1 MSRSTERHDLI
12 ETLDK
17 RAVLMPNLIW
27 IGIILAAILA
37 ASLRGLFNGQLLII
51 AIIGAAPAIIGAF
64 LVAFLK
70 HEWAQILTLLLWVA
84 LAIAGCLFVGF
95 IPMAILFLAAPVIAA
110 LFKQEKIVEA
120 LIISAL
126 FAATLYFVMR
136 SGIVPETPLNE
147 AQALWAQQTSVM
159 ALIGL
164 VISTLFATKMNDQ
177 LYAAKWTDRNMND
190 PHEMLS
196 GSIMRF
202 SDHGNLVTANSE
214 AKKFFNIDR
223 EVLPV
228 TVENLLNDDTEKT
241 RFLTALKKSLETGG
255 NEYVRLNLHPHS
267 FEDSHE
273 GQGNVADIFDTHIFP
288 HRSGGLVLHAINRT
302 EEEKRLNE
310 LRRHHAVTVSETD
323 DKTLFFAGVSHE
335 LRTPLNAII
344 GFSDMM
350 RSRLFG
356 PLPSKYAE
364 YADLIHDS
372 GHHMLDLIG
381 DVLDLSKVEAG
392 RYTLQYDN
400 FDAADVI
407 RSSAKMLRPSA
418 DAAHVKIQMDITTED
433 TLLIE
438 ADRKAVRQILLNLL
452 SNAVK
457 FSRKGQTVFISAQ
470 EEDDNL
476 VMRVKDMGEGISS
489 EDLKT
494 IGTPYTQSQ
503 SGLISEERGSG
514 LGLSL
519 VKSLTE
525 LHEGTLDIKS
535 KIDDGTQVTVT
546 LPLAN
551 PSD

>member
-1 MSRSTERHDLI
+1 
-12 ETLDK
+12 
-17 RAVLMPNLIW
+17 MPNLVW
-27 IGIILAAILA
+27 IGVILAALFA
-37 ASLRGLFNGQLLII
+37 AFLRGNFDGQLLTLG
-51 AIIGAAPAIIGAF
+51 IIGALPAIFGIF
-64 LVAFLK
+64 LSFFLK
-70 HEWAQILTLLLWVA
+70 YEWAQILILLLWIA
-84 LAIAGCLFVGF
+84 MAIAACLFVGF
-95 IPMAILFLAAPVIAA
+95 VPIAILFLAAPVMAA
-110 LFKQEKIVEA
+110 LFKQEKIIEA
-120 LIISAL
+120 LIISGL
-126 FAATLYFVMR
+126 FAATLYFVMG
-136 SGIVPETPLNE
+136 SGIVPESPLN
-147 AQALWAQQTSVM
+147 AGQALWAKQTGIM
-159 ALIGL
+159 ALIAL
-164 VISTLFATKMNDQ
+164 VISTLFASKMNEQ
-177 LYAAKWTDRNMND
+177 LYAEKWTDRNMND

-202 SDHGNLVTANSE
+202 SDHGNLVTANKE
-214 AKKFFNIDR
+214 AKEFFDIDR
-223 EVLPV
+223 EELPV
-228 TVENLLNDDTEKT
+228 TVENLIHSENEKS
-241 RFLTALKKSLETGG
+241 RFISALKTALETGG
-255 NEYVRLNLHPHS
+255 NEFLRLNLGPQK
-267 FEDSHE
+267 
-273 GQGNVADIFDTHIFP
+273 QGSVSGLTQTFDTHIFP

-302 EEEKRLNE
+302 EEEKRLEE
-310 LRRHHAVTVSETD
+310 LRRHHAATVSETD

-372 GHHMLDLIG
+372 GQHMLDLIG

-392 RYTLQYDN
+392 RYTLQYDT

-407 RSSAKMLRPSA
+407 RSSAKMLRPAA
-418 DAAHVKIQMDITTED
+418 DAANVKIQMDITTD
-433 TLLIE
+433 DILLIE

-470 EEDDNL
+470 EEDSNL
-476 VMRVKDMGEGISS
+476 VMRVKDNGEGISP

-503 SGLISEERGSG
+503 SGLSSEERGSG

-525 LHEGTLDIKS
+525 LHEGHLEIKS
-535 KIDDGTQVTVT
+535 KLGEGTQVFVS
-546 LPLAN
+546 LPLIN
-551 PSD
+551 PNGEI

>member
-1 MSRSTERHDLI
+1 LI

-17 RAVLMPNLIW
+17 RAVLMPNLVW
-27 IGIILAAILA
+27 IGVILAALFA
-37 ASLRGLFNGQLLII
+37 AYLRGNFDGQFLTLGVM
-51 AIIGAAPAIIGAF
+51 GALPAILGICLSFF
-64 LVAFLK
+64 LRY
-70 HEWAQILTLLLWVA
+70 EWAQILTLLVWIA
-84 LAIAGCLFVGF
+84 MAIAACLFIGF
-95 IPMAILFLAAPVIAA
+95 IPIAILFLAAPVMAA

-120 LIISAL
+120 LMISAV

-136 SGIVPETPLNE
+136 SGIVPDSPLSGV
-147 AQALWAQQTSVM
+147 QALWAKQTAIM
-159 ALIGL
+159 ALIAL
-164 VISTLFATKMNDQ
+164 VISTLFANKMNEQ
-177 LYAAKWTDRNMND
+177 IYAAKWTDRNMND

-202 SDHGNLVTANSE
+202 SDHGNLVTANKE
-214 AKKFFNIDR
+214 AKEFFDIDR
-223 EVLPV
+223 EELPV
-228 TVENLLNDDTEKT
+228 TIENLLKGNNEKS
-241 RFLTALKKSLETGG
+241 RFLSALKKSLETRS
-255 NEYVRLNLHPHS
+255 NEFVRLNLRSQKPDNIETAS
-267 FEDSHE
+267 
-273 GQGNVADIFDTHIFP
+273 QTFDTHIFP

-302 EEEKRLNE
+302 EEEKRLAE
-310 LRRHHAVTVSETD
+310 LRRHHAATVSETD

-372 GHHMLDLIG
+372 GQHMLDLIG

-392 RYTLQYDN
+392 RYTLQYDT

-407 RSSAKMLRPSA
+407 RSSAKMLRPAA
-418 DAAHVKIQMDITTED
+418 DAANVKIQMDITTD
-433 TLLIE
+433 DILLIE

-470 EEDDNL
+470 EEDSKL
-476 VMRVKDMGEGISS
+476 VMRVKDNGQGISPD
-489 EDLKT
+489 DLKT

-503 SGLISEERGSG
+503 SGLSSEERGSG

-525 LHEGTLDIKS
+525 LHEGQLDIKS
-535 KIDDGTQVTVT
+535 KLGEGTQVVVA
-546 LPLAN
+546 LPLIN
-551 PSD
+551 PKGEE

>member
-1 MSRSTERHDLI
+1 
-12 ETLDK
+12 
-17 RAVLMPNLIW
+17 MPNLVW
-27 IGIILAAILA
+27 VGVVLAALVA
-37 ASLRGLFNGQLLII
+37 ASLRGLFNGQLLTL
-51 AIIGAAPAIIGAF
+51 AIIGVTPAIIGAF

-70 HEWAQILTLLLWVA
+70 HEWAQILTLLLWVS

-95 IPMAILFLAAPVIAA
+95 IPTAILFLTAPVIAS
-110 LFKQEKIVEA
+110 LFKQEKIIEA

-126 FAATLYFVMR
+126 FGGTLYFVMK
-136 SGIVPETPLNE
+136 SGIVPDSPLNA
-147 AQALWAQQTSVM
+147 AQALWAKQTSVM
-159 ALIGL
+159 AIIGL

-177 LYAAKWTDRNMND
+177 LYASKWTDRNMND

-214 AKKFFNIDR
+214 AKKLFDIDR

-241 RFLTALKKSLETGG
+241 RFLTALKKALETGG
-255 NEYVRLNLHPHS
+255 NEFVRLNLYPHS
-267 FEDSHE
+267 QSEHKGEVD
-273 GQGNVADIFDTHIFP
+273 VFDTHIFP

-302 EEEKRLNE
+302 KEERRLDE
-310 LRRHHAVTVSETD
+310 LRRHHAATVSETD

-372 GHHMLDLIG
+372 GQHMLDLIG

-392 RYTLQYDN
+392 KYTLQYDN

-470 EEDDNL
+470 EENSTL
-476 VMRVKDMGEGISS
+476 VLRVKDTGEGISA
-489 EDLKT
+489 EDLET

-503 SGLISEERGSG
+503 SGLTSDERGSG

-525 LHEGTLDIKS
+525 LHEGTLDIES
-535 KIDDGTQVTVT
+535 KVGDGTQVTVT
-546 LPLAN
+546 LPLTN
-551 PSD
+551 PSED